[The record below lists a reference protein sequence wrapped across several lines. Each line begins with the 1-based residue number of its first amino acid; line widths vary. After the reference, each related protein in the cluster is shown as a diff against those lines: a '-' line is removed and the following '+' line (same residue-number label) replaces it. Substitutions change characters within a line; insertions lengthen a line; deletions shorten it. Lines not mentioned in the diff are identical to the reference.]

1 MVVVSRSSLAWSY
14 LTCCSFKETSL
25 KISLNTLTGRKKAR
39 KGKRETLFFMIIVVR
54 VGLEREKNS
63 KFLTAAVVWQH
74 LSELVVTRK
83 PC

>member
-1 MVVVSRSSLAWSY
+1 
-14 LTCCSFKETSL
+14 
-25 KISLNTLTGRKKAR
+25 
-39 KGKRETLFFMIIVVR
+39 MIIVVR
-54 VGLEREKNS
+54 VGLESKKNS

>member
-1 MVVVSRSSLAWSY
+1 
-14 LTCCSFKETSL
+14 
-25 KISLNTLTGRKKAR
+25 
-39 KGKRETLFFMIIVVR
+39 MIIVVM
-54 VGLEREKNS
+54 VGLERKKKNS